1 MLYPA
6 VIKGTMANKVTKVSA
21 EADFLFSLASN
32 LTSRNTKNRPISLRT
47 ILALKSNMSTIT
59 ALLKFA
65 TRPYFMAI
73 QIWHNPRCS
82 KSRETLALLENKGIS
97 PEIYLYLNES
107 PNADSIKSV
116 LQKLNI
122 SARELLRSS
131 EDAYKSQN
139 LKDKTLT
146 EAQLITAMAAEPK
159 LIQRP
164 IVVNGNQAKLGRP
177 PEHVLEIV

>member
-1 MLYPA
+1 
-6 VIKGTMANKVTKVSA
+6 
-21 EADFLFSLASN
+21 
-32 LTSRNTKNRPISLRT
+32 
-47 ILALKSNMSTIT
+47 
-59 ALLKFA
+59 
-65 TRPYFMAI
+65 MAI